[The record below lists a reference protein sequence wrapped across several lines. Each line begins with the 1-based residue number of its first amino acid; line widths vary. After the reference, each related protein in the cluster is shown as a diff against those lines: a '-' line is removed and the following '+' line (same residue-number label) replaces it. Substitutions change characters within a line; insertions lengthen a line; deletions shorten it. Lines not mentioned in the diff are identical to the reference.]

1 MAPSITSLESILI
14 SIQLVCMTAF
24 VPGVHQRIPLL
35 LISDLCLLLTS
46 VLLLLS
52 LSPIA
57 ISLPFN
63 AASALAPSLLPDAT
77 HAALG
82 SNSSIAAPAGP
93 DSRRSLF
100 NTSLP
105 GVHPWKGMALAD
117 TSALYW
123 DGLGKVRSGGLAVAM
138 AVWLNALTGFHR
150 MLILAPP
157 AEIEAESGGEEMAST
172 WCRPARAYIA
182 GGLGAGLV
190 HLGMMSAS
198 DL

>member
-93 DSRRSLF
+93 GMNRGAHEPGSSDRAPVVVDALPFDLRESMGYVKDLF
-100 NTSLP
+100 WN
-105 GVHPWKGMALAD
+105 
-117 TSALYW
+117 
-123 DGLGKVRSGGLAVAM
+123 
-138 AVWLNALTGFHR
+138 
-150 MLILAPP
+150 
-157 AEIEAESGGEEMAST
+157 
-172 WCRPARAYIA
+172 
-182 GGLGAGLV
+182 
-190 HLGMMSAS
+190 
-198 DL
+198 